1 MKNTIL
7 SKMKEKE
14 KKPEKKPAAAAKGL
28 KRNKT
33 TVNLGRN
40 KLNKGEKVEKPGD
53 NKLRKSMAIKTI
65 ESENKKQ
72 NLLSRS
78 MRTEQARINT
88 NKEE

>member
-7 SKMKEKE
+7 SKMQEKE
-14 KKPEKKPAAAAKGL
+14 KKAEKKPVGPAKVM

-40 KLNKGEKVEKPGD
+40 KLNKGVKTEKSTD

-65 ESENKKQ
+65 ESEAKKPK
-72 NLLSRS
+72 LMTMS
-78 MRTEQARINT
+78 MRTEPN
-88 NKEE
+88 